1 MAGLYHD
8 TSAPVVADSPI
19 AAPNTVSTAVAHAAQ
34 IVPVG
39 LATLNEDKTPDG
51 VKTGFYLDFTVV
63 TDTNAASTAVAH
75 AAQIVPIGLAAFN
88 EDETP
93 DGVKSASGSYYIAL
107 PHGHTRLPQIPF
119 IGM

>member
-1 MAGLYHD
+1 M
-8 TSAPVVADSPI
+8 
-19 AAPNTVSTAVAHAAQ
+19 N
-34 IVPVG
+34 
-39 LATLNEDKTPDG
+39 
-51 VKTGFYLDFTVV
+51 FTVV
-63 TDTNAASTAVAH
+63 TDTNAASTPVAH

-119 IGM
+119 IAM